1 MLNPC
6 THTHTHTHAHTLLS
20 VNIDAQWL
28 PMNPVQPEQE
38 RHWALSDLVGNTP
51 PRTKR
56 RSVLWAPRL
65 SLSVLQAACLLSGL
79 HSFLYPC
86 PVTEELTFT
95 FLWLLNH
102 LIFLKVST
110 NSDKCTGGPCHLTMA
125 WGHRQRAC
133 LLAASTHLCDLIVS
147 SMPKYCLKDGQ
158 LYI

>member
-6 THTHTHTHAHTLLS
+6 THTHTHTQAHSLLS
-20 VNIDAQWL
+20 VNIVAQWL
-28 PMNPVQPEQE
+28 PKNPVQPEQE

-51 PRTKR
+51 RGPNG
-56 RSVLWAPRL
+56 VQCFGHPGC
-65 SLSVLQAACLLSGL
+65 LSVLQAACLLSGL

-133 LLAASTHLCDLIVS
+133 LLAASTHLCDLIV
-147 SMPKYCLKDGQ
+147 YLRQ
-158 LYI
+158 NIV